1 MVRCID
7 MTLVQTCADLEN
19 FTAEELINLHR
30 GQGMDL
36 YWRDSLTCPTEQE
49 YIDMVS
55 NSEHA
60 PVFCPAHAH
69 SSCCFTETGGLFR
82 IAIRL
87 MEATST
93 EPDKGYEVLVLNV
106 RQLLTCH
113 AHSAYVPLVNLIG
126 VLFQIA
132 DDYLNLRSDTV
143 CRVCATPRCLS

>member
-1 MVRCID
+1 
-7 MTLVQTCADLEN
+7 
-19 FTAEELINLHR
+19 
-30 GQGMDL
+30 
-36 YWRDSLTCPTEQE
+36 
-49 YIDMVS
+49 MVS
-55 NSEHA
+55 NSERSTPCPCA
-60 PVFCPAHAH
+60 CLGVFCR
-69 SSCCFTETGGLFR
+69 TETGGLFR

-93 EPDKGYEVLVLNV
+93 EPDKGYASLVLNV

-113 AHSAYVPLVNLIG
+113 AYSAYVPLVNLIG